1 MATPQQPFR
10 LAVFCGSSTGNRPA
24 FTAAA
29 ETLGAAI
36 AARGWE
42 LVYGGGRV
50 GLMGLLA
57 DATLRAG
64 APVTGVI
71 PRFLL
76 EKEVGH
82 GGLTRMEVVETM
94 HERKERMAALSDGF
108 LSLPGGYG
116 TFEELF
122 EAITWTQLGLHDK
135 PCVLLNVAGFYD
147 PVAQLIDGAVATG
160 LMKEGNRRI
169 VSVCPDIPTALG
181 AISAWRKGSVEAKWI
196 KG

>member
-1 MATPQQPFR
+1 MTTPQQPFR

-82 GGLTRMEVVETM
+82 SGLTRMEVVETM

-108 LSLPGGYG
+108 LALPGGYG

-135 PCVLLNVAGFYD
+135 PCVLLNVEGFYD

-169 VSVCPDIPTALG
+169 VSVCADVPTALG
-181 AISAWRKGSVEAKWI
+181 AIGAWRKGSVEAKWI